1 MKFSVAGYVSDFP
14 MTLSVMSGKFS
25 LRAVVLLVMFLSL
38 QAVSAQDDMMTE
50 AEDAPGTDTLYAGSA
65 VCDSVCAWPLNVQ
78 QRIDR
83 LLEDEMFLTSQVGL
97 LVYDLTAD
105 SVIYGYNEKQLMR
118 PASTMKVLT
127 AIAAIDRLGGSYRF
141 KTSLYYTGTVDR
153 NVLDGDVYCVGGF
166 DPCFNGDDMSA
177 FVESI
182 RRMGIDTIRGG
193 VFADK
198 TMKDSDKFGEGWCWD
213 DDNPVLSPLLI
224 SRRDVFA
231 GRFIAGLRNA
241 GIVVGD
247 SCSEGAVPAGA
258 FQICVRTHTID
269 QILMGM
275 MKDSDNLYAEAM
287 LYQIAASTGAR
298 PAKVSHARDIIKRLI
313 GKAGAGPS
321 CKIADGS
328 GLSLYNYVS
337 PEIEVALLR
346 YAYRNSNIYLHIYPS
361 MPVAGHDGTLRRR
374 MKGSFTEGNVHAKT
388 RTLTGISSLAGYCTA
403 PNGHVLCFSIINQ
416 GLMQGRAG
424 RNFQDRVCTALC
436 MP

>member
-1 MKFSVAGYVSDFP
+1 MSVSLSEVSGKIGFGFSVF
-14 MTLSVMSGKFS
+14 
-25 LRAVVLLVMFLSL
+25 LLLLLLLLPV
-38 QAVSAQDDMMTE
+38 QAVSAQDDMFKETE
-50 AEDAPGTDTLYAGSA
+50 ESQETDTLYA
-65 VCDSVCAWPLNVQ
+65 DSVVYDSVYVWPQNVR

-83 LLEDEMFLTSQVGL
+83 LLDDDMFRTSQVGL

-105 SVIYGYNEKQLMR
+105 SVIYSHNEKQMMR
-118 PASTMKVLT
+118 PASTMKVVT

-141 KTSLYYTGTVDR
+141 KTSLYYTGKVDG

-166 DPCFNGDDMSA
+166 DPCFNSDDMSA

-198 TMKDSDKFGEGWCWD
+198 TMKDGDRFGEGWCWD

-224 SRRDVFA
+224 SRKDIFA

-247 SCSEGAVPAGA
+247 SCSEAAVPPGA

-298 PAKVSHARDIIKRLI
+298 PARVSHARDIIKRLI
-313 GKAGAGPS
+313 GKAGAGTL
-321 CKIADGS
+321 CRIADGS

-337 PEIEVALLR
+337 AEIEVALLK

-361 MPVAGHDGTLRRR
+361 MPIAGHDGTLRRR

-388 RTLTGISSLAGYCTA
+388 GTLTGISSLAGYCTA
-403 PNGHVLCFSIINQ
+403 SNGHVLCFSIINQ
-416 GLMQGRAG
+416 GLMHGRNG